1 MMAAGAPVPIK
12 TRTSTA
18 ATDPSETDIPDVAAQ
33 PLVSPV
39 DATAE
44 SGRGTGS
51 EVERSGKEVEGSLFF
66 NNAREVIA
74 TPMDGTVCE
83 VNWGGDDVGEKS
95 AREVQDAATRLHR
108 VGVKMKRR
116 STTNEPRA
124 TWAKR
129 GTAPPPNTNSVLHC
143 FGGLVADFPTTAALV
158 RGGQIGS
165 PSPVVARPKPPD
177 VTAAPSS
184 SQSPNG
190 TVDAWQIEGDIPQ
203 LPPDVE

>member
-1 MMAAGAPVPIK
+1 
-12 TRTSTA
+12 
-18 ATDPSETDIPDVAAQ
+18 
-33 PLVSPV
+33 
-39 DATAE
+39 
-44 SGRGTGS
+44 
-51 EVERSGKEVEGSLFF
+51 
-66 NNAREVIA
+66 
-74 TPMDGTVCE
+74 MDGTVCE

-108 VGVKMKRR
+108 VGVKVGLALLWFG
-116 STTNEPRA
+116 SWLPPV
-124 TWAKR
+124 
-129 GTAPPPNTNSVLHC
+129 GCDIPPPHPTSPPPPVVGGRC